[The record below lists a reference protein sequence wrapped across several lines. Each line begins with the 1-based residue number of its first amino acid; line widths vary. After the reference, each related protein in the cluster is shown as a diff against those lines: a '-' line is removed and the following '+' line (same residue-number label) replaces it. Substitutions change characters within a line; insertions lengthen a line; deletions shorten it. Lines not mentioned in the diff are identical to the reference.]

1 MLHLDVAL
9 PSGKSERL
17 TLSKDSNVEDLKS
30 LAQQVFGKPFLG
42 KDAVL
47 VSGTWVSPRPG
58 GLLLN
63 FGAICTLKHVD
74 KINDVVA
81 IFGSWQR

>member
-30 LAQQVFGKPFLG
+30 QAQQVFGQTFLG
-42 KDAVL
+42 KGTEVF
-47 VSGTWVSPRPG
+47 VSGRVFSIRPG
-58 GLLLN
+58 GFL
-63 FGAICTLKHVD
+63 C
-74 KINDVVA
+74 KIWSHSYTEA
-81 IFGSWQR
+81 FL

>member
-30 LAQQVFGKPFLG
+30 LAQQVFGKTFLG
-42 KDAVL
+42 KDEEV
-47 VSGTWVSPRPG
+47 GQWNMGITVSPRPG
-58 GLLLN
+58 GFLFELWSHLYTE
-63 FGAICTLKHVD
+63 AMLIR
-74 KINDVVA
+74 
-81 IFGSWQR
+81 SMMW